1 MYEVCWALQKDEIR
15 TRGISNANLNK
26 KIVWLT
32 KLQRTP
38 IAFVGAVL
46 DAAFWAGV
54 IHKYIIKFYLL
65 LIRHFKSIKY
75 FAKVLP
81 MPEPIIGKYFIH
93 TPL

>member
-46 DAAFWAGV
+46 DAAFWARV
-54 IHKYIIKFYLL
+54 IHK
-65 LIRHFKSIKY
+65 
-75 FAKVLP
+75 
-81 MPEPIIGKYFIH
+81 
-93 TPL
+93 